1 MDLLF
6 AFVITTVFKNVVVP
20 IMGLQLKIGYGS
32 ALIYHYEVQ
41 DCVNWISQSD
51 LNLVKI
57 EKISGKYPTVNP
69 DIFVRLF
76 STSEGW
82 EYTFRHRD
90 KTSLFYDVLCD
101 SAVQK
106 QFLTA
111 AAFLTFSAVFVPPLL
126 EWYFD
131 YLLPPIHDLDLD
143 LHDDYET
150 PILPR

>member
-69 DIFVRLF
+69 NIFVRLF
-76 STSEGW
+76 NTSKGW
-82 EYTFRHRD
+82 EYTFRHRG
-90 KTSLFYDVLCD
+90 KISLFHDVLSHHSESD
-101 SAVQK
+101 ILTTYL
-106 QFLTA
+106 FLLIGLQSPYTVWIG
-111 AAFLTFSAVFVPPLL
+111 T
-126 EWYFD
+126 
-131 YLLPPIHDLDLD
+131 
-143 LHDDYET
+143 
-150 PILPR
+150 